1 MIKIENSENGF
12 CVSLLEKKGKKMKKC
27 ELCNSV
33 ARMYC
38 DSDQASLCW
47 DCDARVH
54 AANFLVAKH
63 SRTLLCHVCQSSTPW
78 TASGPRLAPVVS
90 VCPRCDNTNSTSAF
104 TGDRQSENDREGDD
118 DDDDDQSDRDDNED
132 EDDDD
137 EDNQV
142 VPFASTPLPSPP
154 PPVASSSS
162 SSEDSSKRYSQR
174 RFAAVPASTIGVLSN
189 RGDKNDR
196 ISFCDVS
203 VVNFCDSLSPQF
215 L

>member
-1 MIKIENSENGF
+1 MIKIENFKNGF
-12 CVSLLEKKGKKMKKC
+12 CVSLLREKKKKNMKKC

-54 AANFLVAKH
+54 TANFLVAKH
-63 SRTLLCHVCQSSTPW
+63 SRILLCHVCQSPTPW

-90 VCPRCDNTNSTSAF
+90 VCPRCDNTNGTAAV
-104 TGDRQSENDREGDD
+104 TGDRHSENDREDD
-118 DDDDDQSDRDDNED
+118 DDDDDQSDRDDND
-132 EDDDD
+132 DDDD

-142 VPFASTPLPSPP
+142 VPLASTPLSSPP

-162 SSEDSSKRYSQR
+162 SSEESSRRFYQR
-174 RFAAVPASTIGVLSN
+174 RFAAISASTIGVLSN
-189 RGDKNDR
+189 RGDKNTT
-196 ISFCDVS
+196 ISYCDVS
-203 VVNFCDSLSPQF
+203 VVN
-215 L
+215 

>member
-1 MIKIENSENGF
+1 
-12 CVSLLEKKGKKMKKC
+12 MKKC

-54 AANFLVAKH
+54 TANFLVAKH
-63 SRTLLCHVCQSSTPW
+63 SRILLCHVCQSPTPW

-90 VCPRCDNTNSTSAF
+90 VCPRCDNTNGTAAV
-104 TGDRQSENDREGDD
+104 TGDRHSENDRED
-118 DDDDDQSDRDDNED
+118 DDDDDQSDRDDND
-132 EDDDD
+132 DDDDDD

-142 VPFASTPLPSPP
+142 VPLASTPLPSPP

-162 SSEDSSKRYSQR
+162 SSEESSRRFYQR
-174 RFAAVPASTIGVLSN
+174 RFAAISASTIGVLS
-189 RGDKNDR
+189 KNTT
-196 ISFCDVS
+196 ISYCDVS
-203 VVNFCDSLSPQF
+203 VVN
-215 L
+215 